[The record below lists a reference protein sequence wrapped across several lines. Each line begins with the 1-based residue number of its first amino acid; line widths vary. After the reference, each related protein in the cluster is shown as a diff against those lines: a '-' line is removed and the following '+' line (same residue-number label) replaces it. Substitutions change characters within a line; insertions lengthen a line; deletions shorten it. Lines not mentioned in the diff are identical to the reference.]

1 MKVSVGKIK
10 PCPFCGGHP
19 KLIELN
25 KGFAGFTGNVYDY
38 SVKCGACRATTAT
51 YHTIDDARR
60 AWNRRAG
67 KEEGHGQ
74 IEGLSGKEQDKIQN
88 KLIKEWNRQ

>member
-1 MKVSVGKIK
+1 MPNNMRVTIGKIK
-10 PCPFCGGHP
+10 PCPFCGGRP

-25 KGFAGFTGNVYDY
+25 KGFAGFTGSVYDY

-51 YHTIDDARR
+51 YHTIDDAKR

-67 KEEGHGQ
+67 KEEGH
-74 IEGLSGKEQDKIQN
+74 EQN
-88 KLIKEWNRQ
+88 ESL